1 MQALERCLLLGKRR
15 VIVVRINRLIDDLF
29 FNKEEMG
36 SFKDL
41 GLVMDGSISYER
53 KYRLYIELQGRGYEG
68 NILWSRYERVYSD
81 LLQKY
86 SEVTG
91 ELYFQELSILILAK
105 VLEQKGVDEAEELIR
120 FKGTRWR
127 RMS

>member
-1 MQALERCLLLGKRR
+1 M
-15 VIVVRINRLIDDLF
+15 VRINRLIDDLF

-68 NILWSRYERVYSD
+68 NILWSKYVRVYSD